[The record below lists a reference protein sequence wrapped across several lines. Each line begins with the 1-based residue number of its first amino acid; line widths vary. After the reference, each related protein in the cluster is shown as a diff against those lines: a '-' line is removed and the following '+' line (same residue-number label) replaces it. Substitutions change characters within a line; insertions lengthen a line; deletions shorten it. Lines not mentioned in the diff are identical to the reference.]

1 MPNID
6 VLDMQGKKV
15 GSMELSEEIFA
26 SPINVPA
33 MHLVVRSILANQRQ
47 GTQSALSRGMV
58 RGGGR
63 KIYRQ
68 KGTGNARHHGNRAP
82 QFRHGGVVFAPQPRD
97 YVIKV
102 PKKVR
107 RLAMK
112 SALTSKY
119 NEGSIIVVD
128 EIKLQE
134 SKTKLMAQVLKAL
147 NCKGK
152 LARYGCMDEAYWFN
166 SKEFDA
172 YFTGTDT
179 SPLDER
185 YYKVA
190 RGEPLPW
197 EFFGDLAEKDGVLLK
212 DMLAARA
219 GGGRLNV
226 LFYGAPGT
234 GKTSFAC
241 ALAKAVGG
249 TAYELLQGER
259 DGKNISTESRMAGI
273 QIFNERIAGA
283 HTMLIVDEADE
294 LLRTNAEVYGGGTGK
309 YYDWSDLLF
318 YRALLEENPIRTVP
332 EKCFKYLHLEGAH
345 QPHVYD
351 KDLNVLPSSPYRDVI
366 EGNLT
371 MLRLFLQRMKEA
383 GVYDNTAIVLLSDHG
398 SSNGRDLNTM
408 NQHTMLLIKGK
419 NEHHPFRT
427 DDAPVAY
434 VDLQGVFRKL
444 LDGESSETV
453 FDWKAG
459 DARERYFFDYEL
471 TNSDILTEYV
481 QTGHAEDMESFR
493 ATGRVLE
500 YKK

>member
-147 NCKGK
+147 NVSEQKALLV
-152 LARYGCMDEAYWFN
+152 LADRDEA
-166 SKEFDA
+166 
-172 YFTGTDT
+172 
-179 SPLDER
+179 
-185 YYKVA
+185 VI
-190 RGEPLPW
+190 
-197 EFFGDLAEKDGVLLK
+197 
-212 DMLAARA
+212 RA
-219 GGGRLNV
+219 
-226 LFYGAPGT
+226 
-234 GKTSFAC
+234 
-241 ALAKAVGG
+241 
-249 TAYELLQGER
+249 
-259 DGKNISTESRMAGI
+259 GKNIPTLKDAYVNTI
-273 QIFNERIAGA
+273 NVYDLLNADKIIVLKGA
-283 HTMLIVDEADE
+283 MQDLQ
-294 LLRTNAEVYGGGTGK
+294 EVY
-309 YYDWSDLLF
+309 
-318 YRALLEENPIRTVP
+318 A
-332 EKCFKYLHLEGAH
+332 
-345 QPHVYD
+345 
-351 KDLNVLPSSPYRDVI
+351 
-366 EGNLT
+366 
-371 MLRLFLQRMKEA
+371 
-383 GVYDNTAIVLLSDHG
+383 
-398 SSNGRDLNTM
+398 
-408 NQHTMLLIKGK
+408 
-419 NEHHPFRT
+419 
-427 DDAPVAY
+427 
-434 VDLQGVFRKL
+434 
-444 LDGESSETV
+444 
-453 FDWKAG
+453 
-459 DARERYFFDYEL
+459 
-471 TNSDILTEYV
+471 
-481 QTGHAEDMESFR
+481 
-493 ATGRVLE
+493 
-500 YKK
+500 